1 MSSKDGVRNKPEEL
15 GPKDLRY
22 KVYGKHKKREHL
34 LLRKDRPIKDLVLDD
49 STIMKLEVIKAKLK
63 TTRKYKTDDM
73 TVMRSALKRYVNSH
87 GFFMSRDLPDAI
99 NTIVIRL
106 VDEAIGRVYSLPT
119 HMERITVRPG
129 DLSLLLQ

>member
-1 MSSKDGVRNKPEEL
+1 MQSDGVRNKPEEL
-15 GPKDLRY
+15 TARDLRY
-22 KVYGKHKKREHL
+22 KVYGRQKKRDHI
-34 LLRKDRPIKDLVLDD
+34 LLRIDRPIKDLVLDD
-49 STIMKLEVIKAKLK
+49 AKLMKLEVIKAKLT

-73 TVMRSALKRYVNSH
+73 VVTRSALKRYVNSY

-99 NTIVIRL
+99 NTIVLRL
-106 VDEAIGRVYSLPT
+106 VDEAMGRVYSLPT